1 MLIAKIEN
9 ALSAPPAN
17 RSSSPKIVPCSKRLR
32 IAAAFTPGAGMCTPM
47 RKTMN
52 IPSVNR
58 IRRRRSPTLR
68 ARLRVASTSDHLG
81 LAAGR
86 LDLFDRGAAEGM
98 GADREPP
105 AQLAAAQ
112 HLDAVPTA
120 LDEPLIPQQLDR
132 DLGIV
137 VEAVQGLD
145 VHRGQ
150 GPPEGRVREAALRQA
165 P

>member
-1 MLIAKIEN
+1 
-9 ALSAPPAN
+9 
-17 RSSSPKIVPCSKRLR
+17 
-32 IAAAFTPGAGMCTPM
+32 
-47 RKTMN
+47 
-52 IPSVNR
+52 R

-112 HLDAVPTA
+112 PLDAVPTALAAALVPHAPERDLGTVLAAAEGMGADREPPAQLAAAQHLDAVPTA
-120 LDEPLIPQQLDR
+120 LDEALIPQQLDR

-165 P
+165 PLQGRLTA